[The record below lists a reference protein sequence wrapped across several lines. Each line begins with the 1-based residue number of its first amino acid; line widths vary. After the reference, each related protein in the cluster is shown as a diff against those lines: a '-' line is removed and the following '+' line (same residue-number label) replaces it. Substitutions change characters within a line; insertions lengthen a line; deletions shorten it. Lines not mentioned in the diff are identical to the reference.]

1 MKKFWATLIILM
13 ALGFATF
20 GTASAIN
27 QFFKLVTGQ
36 GAVTAIDEVR
46 INQIVVLGS
55 DRMVVRVTPTGSA
68 QNDITYTITLFFDGV
83 SQGTDTVSWTQAQ
96 IDASVP
102 KTVIFDDLELAVVTD
117 YTVEVTR

>member
-27 QFFKLVTGQ
+27 QLFKLVTGQ